1 MRFIHGVV
9 VTVVIEIAVC
19 NELEKSFKVLKRPR
33 GGAKEGHQITAKVV
47 E

>member
-19 NELEKSFKVLKRPR
+19 NELEKSFKVLKRPPVAER
-33 GGAKEGHQITAKVV
+33 RRVIRLQPK
-47 E
+47 